1 MDIDISLSPRLS
13 LGISDSAAR
22 EGAYPTARLQKGW
35 LLKSGGVDLA
45 EEAVGFGVPVLKQG
59 LRTVFPGD
67 VEIQLVRG
75 GPRWLVT
82 ADYEMNLV
90 EKIGRR
96 GKRSIGSGVLY
107 DAKNMLAAH
116 MMAHPAARG
125 PLTAVSSGL
134 RRLFGWETTYE
145 DAGISAR
152 VRMRYEFD
160 QHARLLKIDA
170 DLGQTASQGLTEVII
185 MNEQGARHF
194 DRYWDSG
201 GTQLSGKETG
211 FWDEVKAHDATFA
224 SSTKRTAFTVH
235 QVPGAR
241 LFRGRE
247 LIGSRLAWVGFGHSY
262 PPSMRTFGCTVKI
275 EGDS

>member
-1 MDIDISLSPRLS
+1 MEIDIPISPRLS
-13 LGISDSAAR
+13 LAIADSAAR

-35 LLKSGGVDLA
+35 LLRSGGVDLA

-59 LRTVFPGD
+59 LRTLFPGA
-67 VEIQLVRG
+67 VEIRLVRG
-75 GPRWLVT
+75 GPRWSVS

-107 DAKNMLAAH
+107 EAKIALAAF
-116 MMAHPAARG
+116 MMVHPPARG
-125 PLTAVSSGL
+125 PLTAVSSAL
-134 RRLFGWETTYE
+134 RRLFRWETSYE
-145 DAGISAR
+145 DAGPSAG

-160 QHARLLKIDA
+160 EGARLLTMDA
-170 DLGQTASQGLTEVII
+170 ELAPAPLRGLTEVII

-201 GTQLSGKETG
+201 GMQIAAKETG
-211 FWDEVKAHDATFA
+211 FWDEVQAQEATFA
-224 SSTKRTAFTVH
+224 SSTQGTAFTVH
-235 QVPGAR
+235 KVPGAR

-247 LIGSRLAWVGFGHSY
+247 LIGSRLAWVGFGHSF
-262 PPSMRTFGCTVKI
+262 PPAMQKFGCRVKI
-275 EGDS
+275 EGD